1 MNIKTTHLAFVL
13 FVLLSSSC
21 STEISTKD
29 NTLPDGKYPLTFTSS
44 VEAMVETR
52 ANTTDGG
59 WPADDRIAVRVVG
72 EDEVNEDSY
81 GNVATFTVVSGDP
94 FYWTSSEE
102 TKSVSAWY
110 CGTGYSGSLPETW
123 SVQSDQSNNGYQQS
137 DFLYALAQEI
147 MFSDVSK
154 SLAFYHQTARVVINI
169 KKADAATNA
178 DQINSVVIG
187 YTDNLALSGTYTAP
201 MGTGVTVGTWAPVTN
216 GSGMGTIIPKDITA
230 SGSDI
235 LKTYTALVIPQNMQN
250 KEFFV
255 ITLSD
260 SKVYYYTPTGSNEA
274 KLESGQV
281 YTYNVTVK
289 NEKIDVV
296 TVDDSSGSWDGG
308 GGGSEDI
315 TSTPIP

>member
-13 FVLLSSSC
+13 LVLLSSSC
-21 STEISTKD
+21 STEIGTKD
-29 NTLPDGKYPLTFTSS
+29 DDLPDGKYPLTFASS

-59 WPADDRIAVRVVG
+59 WTADDRIAVRVEG
-72 EDEVNEDSY
+72 KDEVKEYSY
-81 GNVATFTVVSGDP
+81 GNDATFTVVSGDP

-123 SVQSDQSNNGYQQS
+123 SVQSDQSDNGYQQS
-137 DFLYALAQEI
+137 DFIYAPVQEI
-147 MFSDVSK
+147 MFRDVFK

-169 KKADAATNA
+169 KKADAATSA

-201 MGTGVTVGTWAPVTN
+201 VSIGVTVGTWVPATN
-216 GSGMGTIIPKDITA
+216 GSGMGTITPKDITA
-230 SGSDI
+230 SVSGI

-255 ITLSD
+255 IALSD
-260 SKVYYYTPTGSNEA
+260 GKVYHYKPTGRNEA

-289 NEKIDVV
+289 SEKIDVV
-296 TVDDSSGSWDGG
+296 TVDDSSGSWGE